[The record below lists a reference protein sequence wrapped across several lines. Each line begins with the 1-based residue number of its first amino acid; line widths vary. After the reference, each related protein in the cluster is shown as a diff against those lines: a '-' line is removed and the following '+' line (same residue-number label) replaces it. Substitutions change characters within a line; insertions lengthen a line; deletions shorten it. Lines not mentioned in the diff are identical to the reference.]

1 MADGGALVLPGVAG
15 KSTAQ
20 LLDLS
25 YGSLMPGAKA
35 LNRERKEHDPLL
47 VTGLPRFVH
56 LTLVSDGEGMAR
68 SFSSPSH
75 CGSLE
80 GIDHRYIQG
89 CILAACVS
97 GDEDVSGL
105 ACFPRQQ
112 VLTFLCGSKRSLDS
126 AVESIPEAV
135 MPCNTLA
142 LPGTVE
148 GVVSLL
154 VTGLAAS
161 RARPISTKHSVAKA
175 VTEGGNKL

>member
-25 YGSLMPGAKA
+25 YGSLVPGAEA
-35 LNRERKEHDPLL
+35 LHCERKEHDPLL

-56 LTLVSDGEGMAR
+56 LTLVSDGEGMSR
-68 SFSSPSH
+68 SFSSLSQR
-75 CGSLE
+75 GNLE

-105 ACFPRQQ
+105 SSFPRQH
-112 VLTFLCGSKRSLDS
+112 VLT
-126 AVESIPEAV
+126 
-135 MPCNTLA
+135 
-142 LPGTVE
+142 
-148 GVVSLL
+148 
-154 VTGLAAS
+154 
-161 RARPISTKHSVAKA
+161 
-175 VTEGGNKL
+175 

>member
-1 MADGGALVLPGVAG
+1 MVARCLVDQSPAVTQFPSLPHLPFEGDGESMARVRSDSSPCG
-15 KSTAQ
+15 
-20 LLDLS
+20 
-25 YGSLMPGAKA
+25 
-35 LNRERKEHDPLL
+35 
-47 VTGLPRFVH
+47 
-56 LTLVSDGEGMAR
+56 TLEGVSDGDVE
-68 SFSSPSH
+68 
-75 CGSLE
+75 
-80 GIDHRYIQG
+80 G

-126 AVESIPEAV
+126 SAVESIPEAV
-135 MPCNTLA
+135 MPCNTFA

-148 GVVSLL
+148 GVVSLF
-154 VTGLAAS
+154 VTRLAAS